1 MIRRPPRSTRTDTLF
16 PYTTLFRS
24 RALWSFRGL
33 RAFLSPRRARSSRGV
48 RRQRSGKIDLACG
61 GLRSVVRFP
70 GTVSLQLRLR
80 LRPAARWGRARGRGA
95 QLRLSPQEG
104 DGRDTDRCRG
114 SSPRR
119 SYAARHAAGADARA
133 IRSEEHTSELQ
144 SLMRL

>member
-1 MIRRPPRSTRTDTLF
+1 MLFLLFFVMIRRPPRSTRTDTLL

-24 RALWSFRGL
+24 
-33 RAFLSPRRARSSRGV
+33 
-48 RRQRSGKIDLACG
+48 RSGKIDLACG

-119 SYAARHAAGADARA
+119 SYAARHAAGAEDRK
-133 IRSEEHTSELQ
+133 ST
-144 SLMRL
+144 RLNSSH